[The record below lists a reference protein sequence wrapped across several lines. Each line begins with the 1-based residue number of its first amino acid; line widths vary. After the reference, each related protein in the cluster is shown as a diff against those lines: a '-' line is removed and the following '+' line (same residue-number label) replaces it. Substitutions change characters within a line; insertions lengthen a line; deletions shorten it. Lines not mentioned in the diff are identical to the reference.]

1 MSYILN
7 ALKKAENKSF
17 DGENLKIKKQILVLK
32 QRSRNGKLKVLALAT
47 VLLGTLLLGG
57 WLGSMQK
64 HQPENRVDLAKSDN
78 LVDNK
83 KNAPVRHEPL
93 LVKNTLVP
101 PAGKI
106 REMQPRVH
114 LHPGVDG
121 KNSVKVE
128 RKTNAINPPIPVRR
142 MKKQVKTEPVATVQ
156 QISKVV
162 KEKDVEEPL
171 QNYLELPF
179 MIKQKLPPLKISL
192 HYYNSTPARRLARIN
207 GRILHE
213 SDSIDNKLTVEEIT
227 PTSVIL
233 NYEGELFELNA
244 PGG

>member
-17 DGENLKIKKQILVLK
+17 DGENIKIKKQILVLK
-32 QRSRNGKLKVLALAT
+32 RRSRNGKLKVLALTT

-64 HQPENRVDLAKSDN
+64 PQPENRVRLAKSDR
-78 LVDNK
+78 LLDNK

-93 LVKNTLVP
+93 LVKNTLTP
-101 PAGKI
+101 PAEKI
-106 REMQPRVH
+106 RETPPGAN

-121 KNSVKVE
+121 KSSVKVE
-128 RKTNAINPPIPVRR
+128 SEMNAVNPPIPVRR
-142 MKKQVKTEPVATVQ
+142 VKQQVKTEPVVTVQ

-162 KEKDVEEPL
+162 EEKDIEEPL
-171 QNYLELPF
+171 QNYLELPV
-179 MIKQKLPPLKISL
+179 MIKQKLPTLKISL
-192 HYYNSTPARRLARIN
+192 HFYNSTPARRLARIN
-207 GRILHE
+207 GKILHE
-213 SDSIDNKLTVEEIT
+213 GDGIDNKLTVEEIT

-233 NYEGELFELNA
+233 NYDGELFELNA

>member
-32 QRSRNGKLKVLALAT
+32 RRSRNGKFKVLALAT

-64 HQPENRVDLAKSDN
+64 PQPENRVELAKSDN
-78 LVDNK
+78 LLDNK
-83 KNAPVRHEPL
+83 KIASVRHEPL

-101 PAGKI
+101 PAEKI
-106 REMQPRVH
+106 SKILPSEN
-114 LHPGVDG
+114 LHPGADG
-121 KNSVKVE
+121 KSSVKVE
-128 RKTNAINPPIPVRR
+128 SEMNAINPPIPVRR
-142 MKKQVKTEPVATVQ
+142 VKKQVKTEPVVTVQ
-156 QISKVV
+156 QISETAE
-162 KEKDVEEPL
+162 EKDIEESL

-192 HYYNSTPARRLARIN
+192 HFYNSIPARRLVRIN
-207 GRILHE
+207 NKILHE
-213 SDSIDNKLTVEEIT
+213 SDSIDNKLIVEKIT

-233 NYEGELFELNA
+233 NYDGESFELNA